1 MASHADLARQLT
13 YSNPINGTVIMK
25 KDWLHRVGLFNPQL
39 PTLMISIFGSVC

>member
-13 YSNPINGTVIMK
+13 YSNPINGRTVIMK

-39 PTLMISIFGSVC
+39 PYTHDFDL